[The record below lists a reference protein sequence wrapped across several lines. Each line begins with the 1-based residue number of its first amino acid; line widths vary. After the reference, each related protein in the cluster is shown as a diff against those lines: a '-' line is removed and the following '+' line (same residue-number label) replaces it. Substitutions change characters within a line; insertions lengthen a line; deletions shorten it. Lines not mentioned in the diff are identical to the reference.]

1 MALKA
6 TPVEIDV
13 SYDDDHIEVK
23 ISVDPNGSE
32 VIRKG
37 EPTLVSI
44 SFDSML
50 RDFLDKHMWEDEDGD
65 FWYDP
70 EAEATLRSLAGI
82 AQHRLGNAAKRC
94 KARTP

>member
-13 SYDDDHIEVK
+13 SYDDDHIEVT

-37 EPTLVSI
+37 EPTHIQI

-50 RDFLDKHMWEDEDGD
+50 RDFLDRHMWEDEDGE

-70 EAEATLRSLAGI
+70 EAKVILQSLVGI
-82 AQHRLGNAAKRC
+82 ANHRLGNAAKRS
-94 KARTP
+94 KARHP

>member
-23 ISVDPNGSE
+23 VSVDPNGSE
-32 VIRKG
+32 VIREG
-37 EPTLVSI
+37 EPTLLSI

-50 RDFLDKHMWEDEDGD
+50 RDFLDLHMWEDEDGE

-70 EAEATLRSLAGI
+70 EAYATLRSLASVV
-82 AQHRLGNAAKRC
+82 QHRLGNVAKRC